1 MKTVRYTSA
10 NGTNLALANLMPA
23 CNRGFETAAAEV
35 KDIIESNELDPEKL
49 CKIFNNHTWATDKF
63 EPYRALIN
71 GISLKVTD
79 AFGNKSFVKITVE

>member
-1 MKTVRYTSA
+1 MKTIRYTSE

-35 KDIIESNELDPEKL
+35 KDIIESYDDPEKL
-49 CKIFNNHTWATDKF
+49 CYIFNKHLWTTDKF